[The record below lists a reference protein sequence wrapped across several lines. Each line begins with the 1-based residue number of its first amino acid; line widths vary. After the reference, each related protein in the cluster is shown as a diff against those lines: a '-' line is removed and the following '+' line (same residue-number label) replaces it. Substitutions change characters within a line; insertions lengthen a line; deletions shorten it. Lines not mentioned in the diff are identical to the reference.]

1 MFIAFLI
8 LGLVFLVAGA
18 VGLFY
23 TYINITA
30 GSHLW
35 VFGNIA
41 FITFAVVGIGILVFM
56 ALFNREFE

>member
-8 LGLVFLVAGA
+8 LGLVFLIAGG

-23 TYINITA
+23 TNVNLAA

-35 VFGNIA
+35 IIGNI
-41 FITFAVVGIGILVFM
+41 TFSTFTVAGLGVLVFM
-56 ALFNREFE
+56 GLFNREFE

>member
-8 LGLVFLVAGA
+8 LGLVFLIAGG

-23 TYINITA
+23 TNVNLSA

-35 VFGNIA
+35 IIGNIT
-41 FITFAVVGIGILVFM
+41 FSTFAVVGIGVLVFM
-56 ALFNREFE
+56 GIFNREFE

>member
-23 TYINITA
+23 TNINIA
-30 GSHLW
+30 VGSHLW
-35 VFGNIA
+35 VFGNIT
-41 FITFAVVGIGILVFM
+41 FITFAVVGLGILVFM

>member
-8 LGLVFLVAGA
+8 LGLVFLIAGG

-23 TYINITA
+23 TNVNLEG

-35 VFGNIA
+35 VIGNI
-41 FITFAVVGIGILVFM
+41 TFSTFTVVGLGVLIFM
-56 ALFNREFE
+56 GLFNREFE

>member
-8 LGLVFLVAGA
+8 LGLVFFIAGG

-23 TYINITA
+23 TNVNLGA

-35 VFGNIA
+35 VMGNIV
-41 FITFAVVGIGILVFM
+41 FSTFTVVGVGVLVFM
-56 ALFNREFE
+56 GMFNREFE

>member
-8 LGLVFLVAGA
+8 LGLIFLISGS

-23 TYINITA
+23 TNINLGV

-35 VFGNIA
+35 VLGNI
-41 FITFAVVGIGILVFM
+41 TFSTFTVVGVGILVFM
-56 ALFNREFE
+56 GLFNREFE